1 MAEPRPGLLLW
12 VLSGNMLLDAV
23 EVSVVLPALAP
34 ARTAFGLSPVG
45 GQWLLSGFALGF
57 AALLLPGPWSAA
69 RWGRR
74 RVYLAAMVVFV
85 LASVLGGLT
94 GSVAVLIASRVV
106 KGGCAALT
114 APAGLAI
121 ITTAVPEGA
130 ARRRALAGYALAG
143 AAGFTTGLLLSGVL
157 AGIGWRWVFF
167 APALVASALLAGA
180 VRVIPVGRGPAPA
193 RPGAAVLRDRSLLRA
208 GVGAAALNGTYIGLL
223 LVVVTELA
231 GRGLTPWLIA
241 VALLPAS
248 LPLAVAAPFGPRLAG
263 KFGTPWLIAAGA
275 LCAFAGAALFL
286 TQPAVSPYATT
297 VLPVLL
303 FVEAGFV
310 LAFAALNIQA
320 TATIPAA
327 SRGVAVPV
335 YQTFVQLGS
344 ALVLPFVAL
353 LLAGGGARAAAVLLT
368 AIAALGAVVAVLPV
382 VRTPR
387 KARHDPATP

>member
-1 MAEPRPGLLLW
+1 
-12 VLSGNMLLDAV
+12 MLLDAV

-34 ARTAFGLSPVG
+34 VRTAFGLSPVG
-45 GQWLLSGFALGF
+45 GQWLLSGFAIGF
-57 AALLLPGPWSAA
+57 AALLLPGPWLAA

-74 RVYLAAMVVFV
+74 RVYLAAMVVFA
-85 LASVLGGLT
+85 LASVAGGLA
-94 GSVAVLIASRVV
+94 GSAAVLIASRVV

-130 ARRRALAGYALAG
+130 PRRRALAGYSLAG

-167 APALVASALLAGA
+167 VPAVVAAALLAGA
-180 VRVIPVGRGPAPA
+180 VRVIPPARGPAPP
-193 RPGAAVLRDRSLLRA
+193 RLGADVLRDRSLLRA
-208 GVGAAALNGTYIGLL
+208 GVGAAVLNGTYIGLL
-223 LVVVTELA
+223 LVVVTALA
-231 GRGLTPWLIA
+231 GRGPWPVA

-248 LPLAVAAPFGPRLAG
+248 LPLAVAAPFGPRLASR
-263 KFGTPWLIAAGA
+263 FGTPRLIAAGA
-275 LCAFAGAALFL
+275 LCALAGDVVFL
-286 TQPAVSPYATT
+286 LHPAVSPYAATL
-297 VLPVLL
+297 LPVLL
-303 FVEAGFV
+303 LVEAGFV
-310 LAFAALNIQA
+310 LAFVALNIQA

-344 ALVLPFVAL
+344 ALLLPFTAL
-353 LLAGGGARAAAVLLT
+353 LLDRGGPRAAPVLLT
-368 AIAALGAVVAVLPV
+368 AVATLGVVAAVLPV
-382 VRTPR
+382 ARIPR